1 MLPSR
6 VDGPTH
12 ETSRS
17 SNNGKDDTVEEKI
30 SSEILEKP
38 LRCSSVK
45 EGAIREMLWIVW
57 DPTPGKSLVKDRD
70 RPRMKF

>member
-1 MLPSR
+1 MI
-6 VDGPTH
+6 PTH

-17 SNNGKDDTVEEKI
+17 SSNGKDETAEEKI

-38 LRCSSVK
+38 LRRRSVK
-45 EGAIREMLWIVW
+45 EGAIREILWIVW
-57 DPTPGKSLVKDRD
+57 DSTPGRSLVKDRN